1 MLEWLKKKFNK
12 NEEDVETKEETAKE
26 EAEVSGEAQDEP
38 EAVEGDT
45 KESNKYLTKETE
57 IVDPETEVDEK
68 IKEETK
74 KAPEENLITEKYSFD
89 NKEKTSETVAEETL
103 EIEEEPL
110 DEEQLKVEEVTESR
124 QEQNLVDE
132 EVFETTED
140 LQTHKVEEEA
150 ISVSENEEIIE
161 SQEAFEVDTSEELPE
176 KDEKDS
182 EEVKEDF
189 VDKSLESKADENA
202 NEDDSAAE
210 SEIAESVEEEEK
222 QEEEKVGWF
231 GKLKAGL
238 SKTRD
243 DMNYKINDILGN
255 YVKIDEDMIEDL
267 EDLLISSDIG
277 METTMLL
284 IDNLR
289 DSIREQQI
297 QDPKD
302 VKPLLAEEIRKILEK
317 NEEDHRLNLDI
328 SPSIILIVGV
338 NGVGKTTTIGKLA
351 HRLKGEGKSVLIA
364 AADTFRAAAIEQVET
379 WGERSG
385 VPVISHKEGADPAA
399 VVFDAIQAQ
408 KARNIDVLICDTA
421 GRLHNKKNLMN
432 ELEKIHRI
440 IEKESPDA
448 QKESLLVLDATT
460 GQNAILQA
468 KSFDEVT
475 HLTGIVLTKLD
486 GTAKGGVVLPLTQE
500 LDIPIKLIGVGE
512 GMNDL
517 QEFSGKDFADALV
530 NIE

>member
-12 NEEDVETKEETAKE
+12 NEEGTEQEIEAREETSKEESEATGGVQEASE
-26 EAEVSGEAQDEP
+26 AAEVKKDSEEVAESFADEI
-38 EAVEGDT
+38 ETSMD
-45 KESNKYLTKETE
+45 SETE
-57 IVDPETEVDEK
+57 ADEE
-68 IKEETK
+68 IEEEETQES
-74 KAPEENLITEKYSFD
+74 PEENLITEKYSF
-89 NKEKTSETVAEETL
+89 NTKEIPAEST
-103 EIEEEPL
+103 
-110 DEEQLKVEEVTESR
+110 EEVKPKE
-124 QEQNLVDE
+124 DE
-132 EVFETTED
+132 EVNEAGEEKNLIDEEPSETEGDTE
-140 LQTHKVEEEA
+140 TAEEE
-150 ISVSENEEIIE
+150 ISVSESDEMIE
-161 SQEAFEVDTSEELPE
+161 PEDAFEVETEHELSEE
-176 KDEKDS
+176 KKDS
-182 EEVKEDF
+182 EEVKESF
-189 VDKSLESKADENA
+189 VEENHVSDPDEIMS
-202 NEDDSAAE
+202 EDDSESE
-210 SEIAESVEEEEK
+210 SEIAESTAEEEK
-222 QEEEKVGWF
+222 EEEKIGWF
-231 GKLKAGL
+231 GRLKAGL

-277 METTMLL
+277 METTMML

-289 DSIREQQI
+289 DSIREKQI
-297 QDPKD
+297 QDPKE
-302 VKPLLAEEIRKILEK
+302 VKPLLAEEIRNILEK
-317 NEEDHRLNLDI
+317 NEEDHHLNIDS
-328 SPSIILIVGV
+328 SPSIVLIVGV

-351 HRLKGEGKSVLIA
+351 HRLKNEGKSVLIA

-500 LDIPIKLIGVGE
+500 LEIPIKLIGVGE

-517 QEFSGKDFADALV
+517 QEFSGKEFADALV

>member
-12 NEEDVETKEETAKE
+12 NEEGTEQKIEAREEASKEESEATGGVQEASE
-26 EAEVSGEAQDEP
+26 AAEVKKDSEEVAESFADEI
-38 EAVEGDT
+38 ETSVD
-45 KESNKYLTKETE
+45 SETE
-57 IVDPETEVDEK
+57 ADEE
-68 IKEETK
+68 IEEEETQES
-74 KAPEENLITEKYSFD
+74 PEENLITEKYSF
-89 NKEKTSETVAEETL
+89 NTKEIPAEST
-103 EIEEEPL
+103 
-110 DEEQLKVEEVTESR
+110 EEVKPKE
-124 QEQNLVDE
+124 DE
-132 EVFETTED
+132 EVNEAGEEKNLIDEEPSETEEDTE
-140 LQTHKVEEEA
+140 TAEEE
-150 ISVSENEEIIE
+150 ISVSESDEMIE
-161 SQEAFEVDTSEELPE
+161 PEDAFEVETEHELSEER
-176 KDEKDS
+176 KDS
-182 EEVKEDF
+182 EEVKESF
-189 VDKSLESKADENA
+189 VEENHVSDPDEIMS
-202 NEDDSAAE
+202 EDDSKSE
-210 SEIAESVEEEEK
+210 SEIAESTAEEEK
-222 QEEEKVGWF
+222 EEEKIGWF
-231 GKLKAGL
+231 GRLKAGL

-277 METTMLL
+277 METTMML

-289 DSIREQQI
+289 DSIREKQI
-297 QDPKD
+297 QDPKE
-302 VKPLLAEEIRKILEK
+302 VKPLLAEEIRNILEK
-317 NEEDHRLNLDI
+317 NEEDHHLNIDS
-328 SPSIILIVGV
+328 SPSIVLIVGV

-351 HRLKGEGKSVLIA
+351 HRLKNEGKSVLIA

-500 LDIPIKLIGVGE
+500 LEIPIKLIGVGE

-517 QEFSGKDFADALV
+517 QEFSGKEFADALV

>member
-12 NEEDVETKEETAKE
+12 NEEGTEQEIEAREEASKEESEATGGVQEASE
-26 EAEVSGEAQDEP
+26 AAEVKEDSEEVAESFADEI
-38 EAVEGDT
+38 ETSVD
-45 KESNKYLTKETE
+45 SETE
-57 IVDPETEVDEK
+57 ADEE
-68 IKEETK
+68 IEEEETQES
-74 KAPEENLITEKYSFD
+74 PEENLITEKYSF
-89 NKEKTSETVAEETL
+89 NTKEIPAEST
-103 EIEEEPL
+103 
-110 DEEQLKVEEVTESR
+110 EEVKPKE
-124 QEQNLVDE
+124 DE
-132 EVFETTED
+132 EVNEAGEDKNLIDEEPSETEEDTE
-140 LQTHKVEEEA
+140 TAEEE
-150 ISVSENEEIIE
+150 ISVSESDEMIE
-161 SQEAFEVDTSEELPE
+161 PEDAFEVETEHELSEER
-176 KDEKDS
+176 KDS
-182 EEVKEDF
+182 EEVKESF
-189 VDKSLESKADENA
+189 VEENHVSDPDEIMS
-202 NEDDSAAE
+202 EDDSKSE
-210 SEIAESVEEEEK
+210 SEIAESTAEEEK
-222 QEEEKVGWF
+222 EEEKIGWF
-231 GKLKAGL
+231 GRLKAGL

-277 METTMLL
+277 METTMML

-289 DSIREQQI
+289 DSIREKQI
-297 QDPKD
+297 QDPKE
-302 VKPLLAEEIRKILEK
+302 VKPLLAEEIRNILEK
-317 NEEDHRLNLDI
+317 NEEDHHLNIDS
-328 SPSIILIVGV
+328 SPSIVLIVGV

-351 HRLKGEGKSVLIA
+351 HRLKNEGKSVLIA

-500 LDIPIKLIGVGE
+500 LEIPIKLIGVGE

-517 QEFSGKDFADALV
+517 QEFSGKEFADALV

>member
-12 NEEDVETKEETAKE
+12 NEEGTEQEIEAREETSKEESEATGRVQEASE
-26 EAEVSGEAQDEP
+26 AAEVKKDSEEVAETFADEI
-38 EAVEGDT
+38 ETLD
-45 KESNKYLTKETE
+45 SETE
-57 IVDPETEVDEK
+57 ADEK
-68 IKEETK
+68 IEEEETQES
-74 KAPEENLITEKYSFD
+74 PEENLITEKYSF
-89 NKEKTSETVAEETL
+89 NTKEIQAESTE
-103 EIEEEPL
+103 EVKPEEDEEPF
-110 DEEQLKVEEVTESR
+110 EVEEVNEAG
-124 QEQNLVDE
+124 EEKNVIDE
-132 EVFETTED
+132 EPSETEEDTE
-140 LQTHKVEEEA
+140 TAEEEV
-150 ISVSENEEIIE
+150 SVSESDEMIQPED
-161 SQEAFEVDTSEELPE
+161 AFEVETEYELSEE
-176 KDEKDS
+176 KKDS
-182 EEVKEDF
+182 EEVKESF
-189 VDKSLESKADENA
+189 VEESHVSDPDEIMS
-202 NEDDSAAE
+202 EDDSESE
-210 SEIAESVEEEEK
+210 SEIAESTAEEEK
-222 QEEEKVGWF
+222 EEEKIGWF
-231 GKLKAGL
+231 GRLKAGL

-277 METTMLL
+277 METTMML

-289 DSIREQQI
+289 DSIREKQI
-297 QDPKD
+297 QDPKE
-302 VKPLLAEEIRKILEK
+302 VKPLLAEEIRNILEK
-317 NEEDHRLNLDI
+317 NEEDHHLNIDS
-328 SPSIILIVGV
+328 SPSIVLIVGV

-351 HRLKGEGKSVLIA
+351 HRLKNEGKSVLIA

-440 IEKESPDA
+440 IEKESPGA

-500 LDIPIKLIGVGE
+500 LEIPIKLIGVGE

-517 QEFSGKDFADALV
+517 QEFSGKEFADALV

>member
-12 NEEDVETKEETAKE
+12 NEEGTEQEIEAREEASKEESEATGGVQEASE
-26 EAEVSGEAQDEP
+26 AAEVKKDSEEVAESFADEI
-38 EAVEGDT
+38 ETSVD
-45 KESNKYLTKETE
+45 SETE
-57 IVDPETEVDEK
+57 ADEE
-68 IKEETK
+68 IEEEETQES
-74 KAPEENLITEKYSFD
+74 PEENLITEKYSF
-89 NKEKTSETVAEETL
+89 NTKEIPAEST
-103 EIEEEPL
+103 
-110 DEEQLKVEEVTESR
+110 EEVKPKE
-124 QEQNLVDE
+124 DE
-132 EVFETTED
+132 EVNEAGEEKNLIDEEPSETEEDTE
-140 LQTHKVEEEA
+140 TAEEE
-150 ISVSENEEIIE
+150 ISVSESDEMIE
-161 SQEAFEVDTSEELPE
+161 PEDAFEVETEHELSEER
-176 KDEKDS
+176 KDS
-182 EEVKEDF
+182 EEVRESF
-189 VDKSLESKADENA
+189 VEENHVSDPDEIMS
-202 NEDDSAAE
+202 EDDSKSE
-210 SEIAESVEEEEK
+210 SEIAESTAEEEK
-222 QEEEKVGWF
+222 EEEKIGWF
-231 GKLKAGL
+231 GRLKAGL

-277 METTMLL
+277 METTMML

-289 DSIREQQI
+289 DSIREKQI
-297 QDPKD
+297 QDPKE
-302 VKPLLAEEIRKILEK
+302 VKPLLAEEIRNILEK
-317 NEEDHRLNLDI
+317 NEEDHHLNIDS
-328 SPSIILIVGV
+328 SPSIVLIVGV

-351 HRLKGEGKSVLIA
+351 HRLKNEGKSVLIA

-500 LDIPIKLIGVGE
+500 LEIPIKLIGVGE

-517 QEFSGKDFADALV
+517 QEFSGKEFADALV

>member
-1 MLEWLKKKFNK
+1 MLEWLKKKFNP
-12 NEEDVETKEETAKE
+12 NEETEDKEESLTEELENTEETEELESVEEDFQVEFIEDKE
-26 EAEVSGEAQDEP
+26 LTDEEIEGGEKTLPDN
-38 EAVEGDT
+38 EAVTEAPKDEVVT
-45 KESNKYLTKETE
+45 K
-57 IVDPETEVDEK
+57 
-68 IKEETK
+68 
-74 KAPEENLITEKYSFD
+74 KYSFD
-89 NKEKTSETVAEETL
+89 RREPTDEPKEGQPIHETEVVSEKSHLQEDDDATDEDQTVFE
-103 EIEEEPL
+103 EIEEVENIEDDDV
-110 DEEQLKVEEVTESR
+110 DEIDDVEVEESF
-124 QEQNLVDE
+124 DE
-132 EVFETTED
+132 PDFIETDEIEPEEASQDEVEED
-140 LQTHKVEEEA
+140 EVEEEK
-150 ISVSENEEIIE
+150 I
-161 SQEAFEVDTSEELPE
+161 
-176 KDEKDS
+176 
-182 EEVKEDF
+182 
-189 VDKSLESKADENA
+189 
-202 NEDDSAAE
+202 
-210 SEIAESVEEEEK
+210 
-222 QEEEKVGWF
+222 GWF
-231 GKLKAGL
+231 GRLKAGL

-277 METTMLL
+277 METTMTL

-289 DSIREQQI
+289 DSIREKQI
-297 QDPKD
+297 QDPNE
-302 VKPLLAEEIRKILEK
+302 VKPVLAEEIRKILEK
-317 NEEDHRLNLDI
+317 NGDVSRLNLEP
-328 SPSIILIVGV
+328 SPAVILIVGV

-351 HRLKGEGKSVLIA
+351 HKLKSEGKSVLIA

-385 VPVISHKEGADPAA
+385 VTVISHKEGADPAA

-440 IEKESPDA
+440 IEKESPNA

-486 GTAKGGVVLPLTQE
+486 GTAKGGVVLPLIQE

-517 QEFSGKDFADALV
+517 QEFSGEEFADALV
-530 NIE
+530 NG

>member
-12 NEEDVETKEETAKE
+12 NEEHTEQEIEAREETSKEESEATGGIQETSEA
-26 EAEVSGEAQDEP
+26 AEVKKDSEEVAESFADEIETVDSKTEADE
-38 EAVEGDT
+38 
-45 KESNKYLTKETE
+45 E
-57 IVDPETEVDEK
+57 IEE
-68 IKEETK
+68 EETQES
-74 KAPEENLITEKYSFD
+74 PEENLITEKYSF
-89 NKEKTSETVAEETL
+89 NTKEIPAES
-103 EIEEEPL
+103 IEDVKPEE
-110 DEEQLKVEEVTESR
+110 DEGPFEVEEVNQAGE
-124 QEQNLVDE
+124 EKDLIDE
-132 EVFETTED
+132 EPSETEEDTE
-140 LQTHKVEEEA
+140 TVEEE
-150 ISVSENEEIIE
+150 ISVSESDEMIE
-161 SQEAFEVDTSEELPE
+161 PEDAFEVEPEHELSEER
-176 KDEKDS
+176 KDS
-182 EEVKEDF
+182 EEVKASF
-189 VDKSLESKADENA
+189 VEESHVSDPDEIMS
-202 NEDDSAAE
+202 EDDSESE
-210 SEIAESVEEEEK
+210 SEIAESTAEEEK
-222 QEEEKVGWF
+222 EEEKIGWF
-231 GKLKAGL
+231 GRLKAGL

-277 METTMLL
+277 METTMML

-289 DSIREQQI
+289 DSIREKQI
-297 QDPKD
+297 QDPKE
-302 VKPLLAEEIRKILEK
+302 VKPLLAEEIRNILEK
-317 NEEDHRLNLDI
+317 NEEDHYLNIDS
-328 SPSIILIVGV
+328 SPSIVLIVGV

-351 HRLKGEGKSVLIA
+351 HRLKNEGKSVLIA

-500 LDIPIKLIGVGE
+500 LEIPIKLIGVGE

-517 QEFSGKDFADALV
+517 QEFSGKEFADALV

>member
-12 NEEDVETKEETAKE
+12 NEEGTEQEIEAREETSKEESEATGGVQEASE
-26 EAEVSGEAQDEP
+26 AAEVKKDSEEVAESFADEI
-38 EAVEGDT
+38 ETSMD
-45 KESNKYLTKETE
+45 SETE
-57 IVDPETEVDEK
+57 ADEE
-68 IKEETK
+68 IEEEETQES
-74 KAPEENLITEKYSFD
+74 PEENLITEKYSF
-89 NKEKTSETVAEETL
+89 NTKEIPAEST
-103 EIEEEPL
+103 
-110 DEEQLKVEEVTESR
+110 EEVKPKE
-124 QEQNLVDE
+124 DE
-132 EVFETTED
+132 EVNEAGEEKNLIDEEPSETEGDTE
-140 LQTHKVEEEA
+140 TAEEE
-150 ISVSENEEIIE
+150 ISVSESDEMIE
-161 SQEAFEVDTSEELPE
+161 PEDAFEVETEHELSEE
-176 KDEKDS
+176 KKDS
-182 EEVKEDF
+182 EEVKESF
-189 VDKSLESKADENA
+189 VEENHVSDPDEIMS
-202 NEDDSAAE
+202 EDDSESE
-210 SEIAESVEEEEK
+210 SEIAESTAEEEK
-222 QEEEKVGWF
+222 KEEKIGWF
-231 GKLKAGL
+231 GRLKAGL

-277 METTMLL
+277 METTMML

-289 DSIREQQI
+289 DSIREKQI
-297 QDPKD
+297 QDPKE
-302 VKPLLAEEIRKILEK
+302 VKPLLAEEIRNILEK
-317 NEEDHRLNLDI
+317 NEEDHHLNIDS
-328 SPSIILIVGV
+328 SPSIVLIVGV

-351 HRLKGEGKSVLIA
+351 HRLKNEGKSVLIA

-475 HLTGIVLTKLD
+475 HMTGIVLTKLD

-500 LDIPIKLIGVGE
+500 LEIPIKLIGVGE

-517 QEFSGKDFADALV
+517 QEFSGKEFADALV